1 MNIYI
6 IAIKIHIGFIQ
17 FPSLLLAKDPESF
30 TGIFQKTF
38 QQNLTAGNK
47 KRTFHLSGTD
57 TDTPLGKQVITSCFI
72 KKISKIKHCWIS
84 ISFLAEVQGKPLSVS
99 LYPGMF
105 EECLKPVARLQN
117 TCKNPGRGGYNHQ
130 KIAIISTIRRL
141 PVWLHLC
148 NGIW

>member
-17 FPSLLLAKDPESF
+17 FTSLLLAKDPESF

-57 TDTPLGKQVITSCFI
+57 TDTLLGI
-72 KKISKIKHCWIS
+72 
-84 ISFLAEVQGKPLSVS
+84 A
-99 LYPGMF
+99 
-105 EECLKPVARLQN
+105 
-117 TCKNPGRGGYNHQ
+117 GYNIMFYKENFQNKTLLDRHIVSCRSSRQ
-130 KIAIISTIRRL
+130 TIIGIAV
-141 PVWLHLC
+141 PGNV
-148 NGIW
+148 